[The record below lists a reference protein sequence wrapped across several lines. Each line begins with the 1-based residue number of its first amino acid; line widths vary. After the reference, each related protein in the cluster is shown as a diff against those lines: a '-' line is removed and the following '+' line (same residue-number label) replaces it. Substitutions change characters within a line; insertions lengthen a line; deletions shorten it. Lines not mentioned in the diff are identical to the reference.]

1 MKSSSNLDR
10 QVHEAN
16 LTALALQQRELGGP
30 GCWETSMER
39 DVGFPYD
46 ALHKS
51 DKMLIYVV
59 IVIYCAMFNAYIHD
73 THTYIYT

>member
-1 MKSSSNLDR
+1 
-10 QVHEAN
+10 
-16 LTALALQQRELGGP
+16 
-30 GCWETSMER
+30 MER

-73 THTYIYT
+73 THTHIYIHNLITYIYIYYIICGFQCV

>member
-1 MKSSSNLDR
+1 MKSSSNLQR

-16 LTALALQQRELGGP
+16 LTALALQQREQGGP
-30 GCWETSMER
+30 GCETSMER

-46 ALHKS
+46 ALNKS

-59 IVIYCAMFNAYIHD
+59 IVIYIV
-73 THTYIYT
+73 